1 MKLKS
6 LFLQLFFLCV
16 NSQKCFINNDIV
28 NSNNL
33 FTYIGNVYDITNYNH
48 PGGEKTLQRTVG
60 TSLETFVNMQK
71 YDFHLT
77 SNKFKSDLNQMIVG
91 VLKPTCVT
99 IPPPTIAPTTL
110 APPTIAPTTLDPP
123 TIAPTTLDP
132 PTIAPTTLDPPTIAP
147 TTLAPP
153 TIAPTTLAPPTITP
167 TLPQNITHC
176 KNQNLNLNIPY
187 TEQNLIG
194 DYNIN
199 NIIQDPNFIQ
209 FSLLQ
214 FIGGVRISTTNF
226 FHYGQFDI
234 TMKTPKGLNVITSF
248 YIKSEDGYIINFNII
263 NKDNNALSIIDTNI
277 YNLNLNDV
285 NINSIEYPQPVVVTE
300 TFNKYS
306 LIWTPSYYEWRIN
319 DVMLR
324 RSNKN
329 EINYFPDFQSKIY
342 LSLWEA
348 PSSVWAGPGINW
360 QNAPFMIIVSKFDIT
375 CYNPNINNSTT
386 NNSTINNNSNSTNSE
401 YDPMI
406 NTSSSIL
413 TNYNYLALFSIIFS
427 AFLYN

>member
-6 LFLQLFFLCV
+6 IFLQLFFLCV
-16 NSQKCFINNDIV
+16 NSQKCFVNNDIV

-33 FTYIGNVYDITNYNH
+33 FTYMGNVYDITNYNH
-48 PGGEKTLQRTVG
+48 PGGQTTLQRTVG
-60 TSLETFVNMQK
+60 TSLETFVNMPK
-71 YDFHLT
+71 YNFHLT
-77 SNKFKSDLNQMIVG
+77 SNKFKSDLDKMIVG

-99 IPPPTIAPTTL
+99 IPPSTIAPTTL
-110 APPTIAPTTLDPP
+110 APPTIAPTTLVPP
-123 TIAPTTLDP
+123 TIAPTTLSTTIP
-132 PTIAPTTLDPPTIAP
+132 PTS
-147 TTLAPP
+147 
-153 TIAPTTLAPPTITP
+153 
-167 TLPQNITHC
+167 LPQNITQC

-209 FSLLQ
+209 FSLIQ
-214 FIGGVRISTTNF
+214 NIGGTRISTTNF
-226 FHYGQFDI
+226 FKYGQFDI

-248 YIKSEDGYIINFNII
+248 YIESEDGYIINFNII
-263 NKDNNALSIIDTNI
+263 NKDNNALSVIDTNI

-329 EINYFPDFQSKIY
+329 EINYFPDFQSKIR

-348 PSSVWAGPGINW
+348 PSSVWAGPGIQW
-360 QNAPFMIIVSKFDIT
+360 QNAPFMLIVSKFDIT
-375 CYNPNINNSTT
+375 CYNPIINNSTT
-386 NNSTINNNSNSTNSE
+386 NNGTINNSTINNNSTNSE

-413 TNYNYLALFSIIFS
+413 TNYNYLIFSIIFS

>member
-6 LFLQLFFLCV
+6 IFLQLFFLCV

-33 FTYIGNVYDITNYNH
+33 FTYMGNVYDITNYNH
-48 PGGEKTLQRTVG
+48 PGGQTLQITVG
-60 TSLETFVNMQK
+60 TCLETFINMQK

-110 APPTIAPTTLDPP
+110 ASSTIAPTTLV
-123 TIAPTTLDP
+123 
-132 PTIAPTTLDPPTIAP
+132 PPTIAP

-153 TIAPTTLAPPTITP
+153 TIAPTLH
-167 TLPQNITHC
+167 QNITQC

-199 NIIQDPNFIQ
+199 NIIQNPNFIQ
-209 FSLLQ
+209 FSLVQLV
-214 FIGGVRISTTNF
+214 GGVRISTTNF
-226 FHYGQFDI
+226 FQYGQFDI
-234 TMKTPKGLNVITSF
+234 IMKTPKGLNVITSF
-248 YIKSEDGYIINFNII
+248 YIESEDGYIINFNII
-263 NKDNNALSIIDTNI
+263 NKDNNTLSVIDTNI

-285 NINSIEYPQPVVVTE
+285 NVNSIEYPQPVIVTE

-319 DVMLR
+319 DVILR

-329 EINYFPDFQSKIY
+329 EINYFPDFQSKIR

-348 PSSVWAGPGINW
+348 PSSIWAGPGIQW
-360 QNAPFMIIVSKFDIT
+360 QNAPFILIVSKIDII
-375 CYNPNINNSTT
+375 CYNPIVNNGSINNAT
-386 NNSTINNNSNSTNSE
+386 NDTINNNSSNNDNPLINNSYKNS
-401 YDPMI
+401 
-406 NTSSSIL
+406 
-413 TNYNYLALFSIIFS
+413 YNYVLILNIIFSIII
-427 AFLYN
+427 LIN